1 MVNPNLLL
9 EGSDDLD
16 PWIDSIALFIELLK
30 FFNLL
35 LGLEVSILCSSWLLR
50 DDLCFVVF
58 ELNLNVVTKLGQFGY
73 FLLLFLFF
81 LLIPFI
87 FNGINEQKVLW
98 IDKVKL
104 LRIL

>member
-1 MVNPNLLL
+1 MVNPNLFL

-30 FFNLL
+30 FFNLF
-35 LGLEVSILCSSWLLR
+35 LGLEVSILCSSWLLG

-58 ELNLNVVTKLGQFGY
+58 ELNLNVVTKLGQFGF
-73 FLLLFLFF
+73 FLLLLLFS
-81 LLIPFI
+81 LLFPFI
-87 FNGINEQKVLW
+87 FNGINEQEVLW

-104 LRIL
+104 FRIL